1 MPEVAALQS
10 VPTSPQVAPSAS
22 ASHHMSFRD
31 ILSALNPLQYLPVIG
46 TIYRAVTG
54 DQIPEPLQRVGSL
67 IASGLLGGPV
77 GVLIGVAVMMGEKVS
92 GIDLDK
98 AGQRMLTGVA
108 PARTPAAAP
117 EQAPVRAPEQA
128 PVRAPEQAPVRAP
141 EQAPVRAAGSDS
153 QALPIIANAE
163 VWSPVQLT
171 AYRVS
176 AATGDMGGQIDLS
189 DADALNALELSR
201 LQMARSAYSRAVG
214 LVP

>member
-117 EQAPVRAPEQA
+117 EQAPVRAP
-128 PVRAPEQAPVRAP
+128 VRAP

>member
-128 PVRAPEQAPVRAP
+128 PVRA
-141 EQAPVRAAGSDS
+141 AGSDS